1 MCIIN
6 NNHIMYHFWDM
17 KRDGQKFLS
26 FWTIFSLLPPLMT
39 QKIKILKKWKWYL
52 DMSSS
57 YTCIR
62 NHNHM
67 MYASWDMECDRQNFL
82 SFWIIF
88 CPFTHRPP
96 IVHKGVP
103 VPSTFQPP
111 TPWPGLLPFLKSSF
125 PLPSFLFHP
134 LLKYFTQLPPP
145 SCNPFLP

>member
-1 MCIIN
+1 MWHVMDRSFCHFGPFFFSFTTLNDPENQNFEKMKMVPGYVIIL
-6 NNHIMYHFWDM
+6 HM
-17 KRDGQKFLS
+17 
-26 FWTIFSLLPPLMT
+26 
-39 QKIKILKKWKWYL
+39 
-52 DMSSS
+52 
-57 YTCIR
+57 CIR

-111 TPWPGLLPFLKSSF
+111 TPWPSLLPFLKSLF